1 MTTFALTRK
10 LEKLQKLQEMNE
22 GEPVTSDKQ
31 QATGDKEVQSSEFGV
46 QSDTS
51 PRTMDHEP
59 RTMNSTVFSINFL
72 RHEII
77 PLSVRRA
84 LIFVALAYL
93 AAHVLFLGYLST
105 VAVSS
110 RAEWKK
116 VQVGLQGEVPSS
128 AALTD
133 LKAEM
138 AIMQENAA
146 KELGELN
153 RIIARKREEFPF
165 GGKLGA
171 IAKTLPAR
179 TWITGISAD
188 RENRRLTIQSTYLVN
203 PENPYDNP
211 TKKWIEA
218 LKADPS
224 FGSRLKRCDLGASSQ
239 KMQGKVEIY
248 SFELVSEWEK

>member
-22 GEPVTSDKQ
+22 GERVADNKEI
-31 QATGDKEVQSSEFGV
+31 GDAELGVRNEQPIPQSAIQTPNSEA
-46 QSDTS
+46 
-51 PRTMDHEP
+51 
-59 RTMNSTVFSINFL
+59 VFTINFL
-72 RHEII
+72 RHEVI

-84 LIFVALAYL
+84 LIFAALAYL
-93 AAHVLFLGYLST
+93 AAHLLFLGYLGSI
-105 VAVSS
+105 AASS

-116 VQVGLQGEVPSS
+116 VQAGLQGELPS
-128 AALTD
+128 AVALTD

-138 AIMQENAA
+138 STMQENAA

-171 IAKTLPAR
+171 IARTLPAR
-179 TWITGISAD
+179 TWVTALSGD
-188 RENRRLTIQSTYLVN
+188 RENRRLTIQATYLVN
-203 PENPYDNP
+203 PESPYDNP

>member
-22 GEPVTSDKQ
+22 GERVADN
-31 QATGDKEVQSSEFGV
+31 KEIGNPASPAGGAELGMRNEKPIPQSAIQTPNPEA
-46 QSDTS
+46 
-51 PRTMDHEP
+51 
-59 RTMNSTVFSINFL
+59 VFTINFL

-77 PLSVRRA
+77 PLSVRRT

-93 AAHVLFLGYLST
+93 AAHVLFLGYLGS
-105 VAVSS
+105 VAASS

-116 VQVGLQGEVPSS
+116 VQAGIQGEVPS
-128 AALTD
+128 AVALAD
-133 LKAEM
+133 LKTEM
-138 AIMQENAA
+138 ATMQENAA

-153 RIIARKREEFPF
+153 RIIVRKREEFPF
-165 GGKLGA
+165 GGKLA
-171 IAKTLPAR
+171 ALARTLPAR
-179 TWITGISAD
+179 TWITALSGD
-188 RENRRLTIQSTYLVN
+188 RENRRITIQATYLVN
-203 PENPYDNP
+203 PENPYDHP
-211 TKKWIEA
+211 TKKWIDA

-248 SFELVSEWEK
+248 SFELVSEWER